1 MLLSLWDLLR
11 LWQSMIISYTHDD
24 MTIVFW
30 NDLMWQL
37 HSNRNIIWCIF
48 FLKSFGCALLYAIKL
63 AQGMCF
69 VHEKDFK
76 TLLKIYKGWGSKT
89 TSNDDGQQFPSAKIF
104 SNSSNYFSDCIKLI
118 LFTPLQSL
126 KKQNNLSRFLS

>member
-48 FLKSFGCALLYAIKL
+48 ILKSFGFALLYAIKL

-89 TSNDDGQQFPSAKIF
+89 TSNNDGQKIYICENIF
-104 SNSSNYFSDCIKLI
+104 
-118 LFTPLQSL
+118 
-126 KKQNNLSRFLS
+126 